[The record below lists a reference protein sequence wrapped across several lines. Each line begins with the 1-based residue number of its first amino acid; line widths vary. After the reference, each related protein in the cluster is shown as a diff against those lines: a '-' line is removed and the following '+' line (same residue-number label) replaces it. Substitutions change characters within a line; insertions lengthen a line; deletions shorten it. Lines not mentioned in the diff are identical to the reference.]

1 MKTKDEKKEV
11 PSFNELVFE
20 NRNKEYGAYEI
31 RRKYNMTLIWAILVG
46 AFCVS
51 ATVIT
56 PFLIKPGTIYVA
68 EKPSGPIEVKF
79 DSTLLNIQ
87 NEDQQIPKTTVNVT
101 PPAFVPPV
109 VVDTMP
115 LDNPNQM
122 GSIEDLIKNSKND
135 SLDTNTEIVPRN
147 VDPNPPTDE
156 SDKIEDVVNV
166 SEKPMFGTGGDN
178 EFRTWI
184 AQNIHYPQSAVEAQI
199 QGKVYIQFV
208 IEKDG
213 SLSNIKV
220 IRSVDP
226 EIDKEAIR
234 VLEQS
239 PKWTPGKQQG
249 RPVRVNYIFPI
260 AFKIR

>member
-1 MKTKDEKKEV
+1 MKTKDEKKVV
-11 PSFNELVFE
+11 PSFDELVFE

-56 PFLIKPGTIYVA
+56 PFLIKPGTVIVK

-87 NEDQQIPKTTVNVT
+87 NDNPDVPKPVINVT
-101 PPAFVPPV
+101 PPTFIPPV

-122 GSIEDLIKNSKND
+122 GTIDDLIKNSKND
-135 SLDTNTEIVPRN
+135 SLNTNTDLEPTK
-147 VDPNPPTDE
+147 VDPNPLTDE
-156 SDKIEDVVNV
+156 PDKIEEVFNL

-184 AQNIHYPQSAVEAQI
+184 AQNIHYPQSAVDAQI
-199 QGKVYIQFV
+199 QGKVYLQFV

-226 EIDKEAIR
+226 EIDNEAIR
-234 VLEQS
+234 VLVQS
-239 PKWTPGKQQG
+239 PKWSPGKQQG

-260 AFKIR
+260 AFKLK

>member
-11 PSFNELVFE
+11 SSFDELVFE

-51 ATVIT
+51 ASVVT
-56 PFLIKPGTIYVA
+56 PFFIKPGEVIVVDNPTG
-68 EKPSGPIEVKF
+68 PSVVSF
-79 DSTLLNIQ
+79 DSTIINIPINNPEPPQ
-87 NEDQQIPKTTVNVT
+87 PVITVKPST
-101 PPAFVPPV
+101 FYKPE
-109 VVDTMP
+109 VVDSVP
-115 LDNPNQM
+115 LDNPNEM
-122 GSIEDLIKNSKND
+122 GTAEDLVKNTKDD
-135 SLDTNTEIVPRN
+135 SLNTNIEIVQTI
-147 VDPNPPTDE
+147 DPNPPTDDP
-156 SDKIEDVVNV
+156 DKIEYPVNV
-166 SEKPMFGTGGDN
+166 SEKPMFGTAGDN

-184 AQNIHYPQSAVEAQI
+184 AQNIHYPQAAIEAQI

-226 EIDKEAIR
+226 EIDREAIR

-239 PKWTPGKQQG
+239 PKWSPGKQQG
-249 RPVRVNYIFPI
+249 RPVRVYYTFPI
-260 AFKIR
+260 TFAIK